1 MNIFH
6 ELLYRP
12 LFNALIALYVFI
24 PGRDLG
30 IAIIFLTV
38 AVRLILSPLLLKQF
52 RSQRALADLQPKI
65 NDIRKSVK
73 DPSEQSKKLL
83 ELYKRHGVS
92 PVSGCLPL
100 LVQLPV
106 LWAMYAALR
115 GGLNPESLSA
125 LYPFVPRPDALHE
138 MAFGFLN
145 LAQPAIQRIE
155 GNFLLSWPGIALAIL
170 TVLVTYWQMRLTP
183 TPQPHSSAEDRTPA
197 EQMTHQMSTQFRY
210 IVPLTTAYFT
220 LTLPTGIALY
230 WCTTTVVAVMQ
241 QWYLLRKA
249 SPVSPSS

>member
-12 LFNALIALYVFI
+12 LFNGLIALYTFI
-24 PGRDLG
+24 PGHDLG
-30 IAIIFLTV
+30 IAIILLTV
-38 AVRLILSPLLLKQF
+38 AVRLVLSPLLLKQF

-65 NDIRKSVK
+65 SEIRKATK

-100 LVQLPV
+100 IVQLPV
-106 LWAMYAALR
+106 LWAMYAALS
-115 GGLNPESLSA
+115 GGLNPDSLSA
-125 LYPFVPRPDALHE
+125 LYPFVPRPDVLNE
-138 MAFGFLN
+138 MAFGVLN
-145 LAQPAIQRIE
+145 LAQPAIQRLE
-155 GNFLLSWPGIALAIL
+155 GHFILSWPGIILSVL

-183 TPQPHSSAEDRTPA
+183 MPKPHAPGEDRTPA
-197 EQMTHQMSTQFRY
+197 EQLTHQMSNQFRF
-210 IVPLTTAYFT
+210 IVPLTTGYFT
-220 LTLPTGIALY
+220 LVLPTGIALY
-230 WCTTTVVAVMQ
+230 WFTTTVVAVIQ

-249 SPVSPSS
+249 PGTSSS